1 MHTSETQKDA
11 GYRTTKR
18 PKENCSYQVYHKDGE
33 TAMADVKQ
41 RLALKHWSGRYLSW
55 SIDNFPLTPK
65 LSQARRFF
73 NMDELKIFLETSPY
87 APDNPEEY
95 EIITIK
101 ITYEEVEERAEHGD
115 LRESQIGS

>member
-1 MHTSETQKDA
+1 MDA
-11 GYRTTKR
+11 K
-18 PKENCSYQVYHKDGE
+18 H
-33 TAMADVKQ
+33 

-65 LSQARRFF
+65 LSQARRFL
-73 NMDELKIFLETSPY
+73 NTEQISAFLETSPY

-115 LRESQIGS
+115 LRESQIGA